1 MTEQEQETAL
11 LKGKLA
17 RWAYFVILEA
27 ITFFS
32 MVSISPS
39 WMGVFDTHFLGPCL
53 STMLLNSI
61 PFLIP
66 SSDRALLAGQLA
78 ESERHRVS
86 LLDQIKT
93 YEGVIRDKRDE
104 GNP

>member
-66 SSDRALLAGQLA
+66 SADRQLLAGQLA
-78 ESERHRVS
+78 ESERHRLA
-86 LLDQIKT
+86 LLEQIRT
-93 YEGVIRDKRDE
+93 YDGVVRDKSE
-104 GNP
+104 PKA

>member
-1 MTEQEQETAL
+1 MTVTDQEKDTAL
-11 LKGKLA
+11 LKGKVA
-17 RWAYFVILEA
+17 RWVYFVILEG

-66 SSDRALLAGQLA
+66 SSDRQLLVAQLA
-78 ESERHRVS
+78 ESERHRLA
-86 LLDQIKT
+86 LLDQIRANQ
-93 YEGVIRDKRDE
+93 GVIRDGKE
-104 GNP
+104 KP

>member
-11 LKGKLA
+11 LKGKIA

-66 SSDRALLAGQLA
+66 SADRAQLAGQLA
-78 ESERHRVS
+78 ESERHRIA

-93 YEGVIRDKRDE
+93 YEGVVRDKKE
-104 GNP
+104 EIHP